1 MARKGN
7 ILFEDNLD
15 SNCTE
20 SFMDDVDLVV
30 DRRCNYAIQK
40 GTYKT
45 EKKYL
50 DARIKKAEQAL
61 RDAVAMPENQQ
72 DSFIFD
78 LSSAYEDL
86 SCQFAE
92 DAYKQGFKDA
102 MQLMFMTNN

>member
-1 MARKGN
+1 
-7 ILFEDNLD
+7 
-15 SNCTE
+15 
-20 SFMDDVDLVV
+20 
-30 DRRCNYAIQK
+30 
-40 GTYKT
+40 
-45 EKKYL
+45 
-50 DARIKKAEQAL
+50 
-61 RDAVAMPENQQ
+61 MPENQQ